1 MRYAAARRILPGWLV
16 RHVYHFES
24 VIESEVSRFAS
35 AAAENARI
43 LDAGAGEGQYAGF
56 FPRQRYVGADLGVG
70 DQSWNYAG
78 LDVLADLNRL
88 PFADAV
94 FDGALNIV
102 TLEHLREPHLAMR
115 EMARVLKPGGHLLLI
130 APHQWEV
137 HQEPHDYFRYT
148 GYGLQWLVEQAGLR
162 VERLDGAGGMFR
174 LLSRRLLGALQFF
187 PGLVRPLAALLF
199 VPPALVL
206 PWLDGLDGRKLFTL
220 GYVCVARKP

>member
-1 MRYAAARRILPGWLV
+1 M
-16 RHVYHFES
+16 
-24 VIESEVSRFAS
+24 
-35 AAAENARI
+35 
-43 LDAGAGEGQYAGF
+43 
-56 FPRQRYVGADLGVG
+56 GADLGVG

-78 LDVLADLNRL
+78 LDVVADLNRL

-115 EMARVLKPGGHLLLI
+115 EMARVLKPGGRLLLI

-148 GYGLQWLVEQAGLR
+148 GYGLQWLAEQAGLR
-162 VERLDGAGGMFR
+162 VERLDGVGGMFR

-187 PGLVRPLAALLF
+187 PGVVRPLAALLF
-199 VPPALVL
+199 VPPARCAPLAGSPRRQKTVHT
-206 PWLDGLDGRKLFTL
+206 GICMRSAKT
-220 GYVCVARKP
+220 